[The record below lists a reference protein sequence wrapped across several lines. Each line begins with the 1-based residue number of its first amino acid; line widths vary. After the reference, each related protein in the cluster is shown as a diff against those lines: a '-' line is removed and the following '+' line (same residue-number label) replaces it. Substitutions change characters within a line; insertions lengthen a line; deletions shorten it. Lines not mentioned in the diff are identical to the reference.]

1 MKKILTS
8 RISHVVVLSIALGAA
23 SGVLATAMTNSYL
36 SDYALQL
43 NQFTRPLSLDESG
56 PKAFPNSYAEATKH
70 FSDVALES
78 VVSIFPK
85 SAKTTYGYTQD
96 ASIGTGVIVTS
107 DGWIVAPM
115 LSSLSTDALSIQI
128 KDQLYDVTR
137 VVIDPLTQTVFLK
150 CTANNLSVV
159 RFGNAFDL
167 SVGDQLFASMY
178 ANQFSQASVAQQ
190 IWQQGTLLSSDV
202 PSRRVSLLANINSSS
217 APVFDLSGSF
227 VGFASKKDAQ
237 LTLLPFEYVLPSL
250 NALLEKKD
258 ISHAMLGVT
267 YLDLAHTVGF
277 SDVLRRGYQT
287 GAYVTGPTAVRKGS
301 PAALAGIMEG
311 DIIVAMNGQDINQT
325 RGLNERL
332 LSVRPGDTISLMID
346 RKGEKKTIDVVLGE
360 YNK

>member
-1 MKKILTS
+1 MKKIFTS
-8 RISHVVVLSIALGAA
+8 RIAHVVILSIAFGAA

-43 NQFTRPLSLDESG
+43 NQFTRPLSLEETG

-85 SAKTTYGYTQD
+85 SAKTMYGYTQD

-115 LSSLSTDALSIQI
+115 LSSLSADALSVQV
-128 KDQLYDVTR
+128 KDQVYDVTR
-137 VVIDPLTQTVFLK
+137 VVVDPFTQTVFLK

-167 SVGDQLFASMY
+167 SVGDQLFVSMH
-178 ANQFSQASVAQQ
+178 ANQFSQASVLQQ
-190 IWQQGTLLSSDV
+190 LWQQGTLLSSDV
-202 PSRRVSLLANINSSS
+202 PSRRVALIATMNGTS

-227 VGFASKKDAQ
+227 VGFVLKKDTQ
-237 LTLLPFEYVLPSL
+237 VTLSPFEYVLPSL

-258 ISHAMLGVT
+258 LLHPTLGIT

-277 SDVLRRGYQT
+277 SDALRRGYQT
-287 GAYVTGPTAVRKGS
+287 GAYITGPAAVKKGS
-301 PAALAGIMEG
+301 PAAMAKLIEG
-311 DIIVAMNGQDINQT
+311 DIVIAMNGQDMNQS

-332 LSVRPGDTISLMID
+332 LSARPGDTITLTID
-346 RKGEKKTIDVVLGE
+346 RAGEKKTIDVVLGE
-360 YNK
+360 YSK